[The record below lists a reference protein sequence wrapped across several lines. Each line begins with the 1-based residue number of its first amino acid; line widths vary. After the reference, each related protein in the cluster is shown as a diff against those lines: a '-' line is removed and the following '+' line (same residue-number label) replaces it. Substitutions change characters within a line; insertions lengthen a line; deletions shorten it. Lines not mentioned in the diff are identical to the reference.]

1 MQAVFT
7 HLDFFLNV
15 QETFS
20 LQRAAR
26 TAVTVKRGTVW
37 VTQDGR
43 REDHVLRAGQT
54 LRIDGDEMVIV
65 SALGP
70 AEVALDEGR
79 RRGPVE
85 RVWRRLAAAYLRG
98 FRRTDARRRQALARG
113 RYHQLAY

>member
-1 MQAVFT
+1 MQAVFS
-7 HLDFFLNV
+7 HLDFFLNF

-26 TAVTVKRGTVW
+26 TAVTVKRGSVW

-43 REDHVLRAGQT
+43 REDVVLVAGQT
-54 LRIDGDEMVIV
+54 LRIDGDQTVIV

-79 RRGPVE
+79 RRGPLM
-85 RVWRRLAAAYLRG
+85 RTWRALLAFYLRG
-98 FRRTDARRRQALARG
+98 FRSPAARRRLALARG
-113 RYHQLAY
+113 RGLAY

>member
-1 MQAVFT
+1 MQAVFN
-7 HLDFFLNV
+7 HLDFFLNF

-26 TAVTVKRGTVW
+26 TAVTVKRGSVW

-43 REDHVLRAGQT
+43 REDVVLVAGQT

-79 RRGPVE
+79 RRGPLE
-85 RVWRRLAAAYLRG
+85 RAWRGLLAGYLRG
-98 FRRTDARRRQALARG
+98 FRRSAARNRLALARG
-113 RYHQLAY
+113 RQFAY